1 MESSEGRIG
10 MEMKSAHTLDDKMRF
25 YQEMLIQMVTRV
37 EEAIYQA
44 QHAFRNHDV
53 DLARKVIANDWFIDQ
68 LQEMVE
74 NDGVRMLISEAP
86 YGHYMRHI
94 IAGMKI
100 VSSLE
105 RMGDH
110 AAHLAKMSTAKEYD
124 QCTPFVERIG
134 EMALLGATM
143 TRRAVEAFIDVKAEM
158 AVEVAALDDKM
169 DAMRDAINAD
179 LFATQPSSA
188 GEMERLLNL
197 FYLTKEME
205 RLGDHVTTICRWIVY
220 MDRGE
225 RPKLNGPK
233 DTVKPHIG

>member
-1 MESSEGRIG
+1 MDQTIS
-10 MEMKSAHTLDDKMRF
+10 KLDEKMQF
-25 YQEMLIQMVTRV
+25 FQEMLIQMVNRV

-44 QHAFRNHDV
+44 QYSFRNHDV
-53 DLARKVIANDWFIDQ
+53 ELAKKVIANDWFIDQ

-74 NDGVRMLISEAP
+74 NDAVRLLVSETP

-94 IAGMKI
+94 IAGIKI

-110 AAHLAKMSTAKEYD
+110 AANMAKMASSEEEAMFI
-124 QCTPFVERIG
+124 PFVERIS

-143 TRRAVEAFIDVKAEM
+143 TRKVVEAFIDVKAEK
-158 AVEVAALDDKM
+158 AIEVASLDDKM
-169 DAMRDAINAD
+169 DAERDALNAD
-179 LFATQPSSA
+179 LFALRPETEA
-188 GEMERLLNL
+188 EMERILNL

-205 RLGDHVTTICRWIVY
+205 RYGDHVTTICRWIVY
-220 MDRGE
+220 MDKGQ

-233 DTVKPHIG
+233 KTE

>member
-1 MESSEGRIG
+1 MERN
-10 MEMKSAHTLDDKMRF
+10 KSHTLDDKMRF
-25 YQEMLIQMVTRV
+25 YQEMLVQMVNRV

-44 QHAFRNHDV
+44 QHAFRNHDM
-53 DLARKVIANDWFIDQ
+53 DLARKVIADDWFIDQ

-110 AAHLAKMSTAKEYD
+110 AAHLAKMATIAEKETYT
-124 QCTPFVERIG
+124 QFVERIS
-134 EMALLGATM
+134 EMALLGAQM
-143 TRRAVEAFIDVKAEM
+143 TGFAVEAFIDVQAERAM
-158 AVEVAALDDKM
+158 DVAAMDDRM
-169 DAMRDAINAD
+169 DAMRDALNAD
-179 LFATQPSSA
+179 LIATQPESPE
-188 GEMERLLNL
+188 EMERILNL

-220 MDRGE
+220 MDKGQ
-225 RPKLNGPK
+225 RPRLNGPRETREPRSVPDDK
-233 DTVKPHIG
+233 

>member
-1 MESSEGRIG
+1 MDQTISE
-10 MEMKSAHTLDDKMRF
+10 LDEKMQF
-25 YQEMLIQMVTRV
+25 FQEMLIQMVNRV

-44 QHAFRNHDV
+44 QYAFRNHDV
-53 DLARKVIANDWFIDQ
+53 ELAKKVITNDWFIDQ

-74 NDGVRMLISEAP
+74 NDGVRLLVSETP

-94 IAGMKI
+94 IAGIKI

-110 AAHLAKMSTAKEYD
+110 ASHMAKMASSEEEAMFI
-124 QCTPFVERIG
+124 PFVERIS

-143 TRRAVEAFIDVKAEM
+143 TRKVVEAFIDVKAEK
-158 AVEVAALDDKM
+158 AIEVALLDDKM
-169 DAMRDAINAD
+169 DAERDALNAD
-179 LFATQPSSA
+179 LFALRPETEA
-188 GEMERLLNL
+188 EMERILNL

-205 RLGDHVTTICRWIVY
+205 RYGDHVTTICRWIVY
-220 MDRGE
+220 MDKGQ

-233 DTVKPHIG
+233 KTE

>member
-1 MESSEGRIG
+1 
-10 MEMKSAHTLDDKMRF
+10 MEMRAAHTLDDKMRF
-25 YQEMLIQMVTRV
+25 YQEMLVQMVNRV
-37 EEAIYQA
+37 EEAIIQA
-44 QHAFRNHDV
+44 QHAFRNHDIE
-53 DLARKVIANDWFIDQ
+53 LSRKVIANDWFIDQ

-110 AAHLAKMSTAKEYD
+110 AAHLAKMATTEEFES
-124 QCTPFVERIG
+124 CTPFVERIG
-134 EMALLGATM
+134 EMAILGAHM
-143 TRRAVEAFIDVKAEM
+143 TRRAVEAFIDVQAEM
-158 AVEVAALDDKM
+158 AIEVAAMDDKM

-179 LFATQPSSA
+179 LFATQPTSP

-220 MDRGE
+220 MDKGQ
-225 RPKLNGPK
+225 RPKLNGPRESQTS
-233 DTVKPHIG
+233 D

>member
-1 MESSEGRIG
+1 
-10 MEMKSAHTLDDKMRF
+10 MEMKRANSLEEKMRF
-25 YQEMLIQMVTRV
+25 YQEMLIQMVNRV
-37 EEAIYQA
+37 EEAILQA
-44 QHAFRNHDV
+44 QHAFRNHDTE
-53 DLARKVIANDWFIDQ
+53 LARKVIANDWFIDQ
-68 LQEMVE
+68 LQDMVE
-74 NDGVRMLISEAP
+74 NDGVRLLISETP

-124 QCTPFVERIG
+124 LCVPFVERIG

-143 TRRAVEAFIDVKAEM
+143 TRMAVEAFMDVKSEKAI
-158 AVEVAALDDKM
+158 EVALMDDRM
-169 DAMRDAINAD
+169 DAMRNDINRD
-179 LFATQPSSA
+179 LFATQPTGP

-205 RLGDHVTTICRWIVY
+205 RFGDHVTTICRWIVY
-220 MDRGE
+220 MEKGE
-225 RPKLNGPK
+225 RPRLNGPR
-233 DTVKPHIG
+233 DGSPVMA

>member
-1 MESSEGRIG
+1 MDMRKASN
-10 MEMKSAHTLDDKMRF
+10 LDDKMRF
-25 YQEMLIQMVTRV
+25 YQEMLIQMVNRV

-44 QHAFRNHDV
+44 QHAFRNHDI
-53 DLARKVIANDWFIDQ
+53 DLARKVMANDWFIDQ
-68 LQEMVE
+68 LQDMVE
-74 NDGVRMLISEAP
+74 NDGVRLLISEAP

-110 AAHLAKMSTAKEYD
+110 ASHLAKMATAQEYET
-124 QCTPFVERIG
+124 CVPFVERIG

-143 TRRAVEAFIDVKAEM
+143 TRKAVEAFMDVKAEK
-158 AVEVAALDDKM
+158 AIEVAAMDDKM

-179 LFATQPSSA
+179 LFAMQPTSS
-188 GEMERLLNL
+188 GEMERILNL

-220 MDRGE
+220 MDKGQ
-225 RPKLNGPK
+225 RPRLNGSARYQL
-233 DTVKPHIG
+233 

>member
-1 MESSEGRIG
+1 MDQTIS
-10 MEMKSAHTLDDKMRF
+10 KLDEKMQF
-25 YQEMLIQMVTRV
+25 FQEMLIQMVNRV

-44 QHAFRNHDV
+44 QYAFRNHDV
-53 DLARKVIANDWFIDQ
+53 ELAKKVIANDWFIDQ

-74 NDGVRMLISEAP
+74 NDAVRLLVSETP

-94 IAGMKI
+94 IAGIKI

-110 AAHLAKMSTAKEYD
+110 AAHMAKMASSEEEVMFI
-124 QCTPFVERIG
+124 PFVERIS

-143 TRRAVEAFIDVKAEM
+143 TRKVVEAFIDVKAEK
-158 AVEVAALDDKM
+158 AIEVASLDDKM
-169 DAMRDAINAD
+169 DAERDALNAD
-179 LFATQPSSA
+179 LFALRPETEA
-188 GEMERLLNL
+188 EMERILNL

-205 RLGDHVTTICRWIVY
+205 RYGDHVTTICRWIVY
-220 MDRGE
+220 MDKGQ

-233 DTVKPHIG
+233 KTE

>member
-1 MESSEGRIG
+1 MDE
-10 MEMKSAHTLDDKMRF
+10 KHTSMLDEKMRF
-25 YQEMLIQMVTRV
+25 FQELLIQMVNRV
-37 EEAIYQA
+37 EESILLA
-44 QHAFRNHDV
+44 HAAFSNHDEE
-53 DLARKVIANDWFIDQ
+53 LAKKVIANDWFIDQ

-74 NDGVRMLISEAP
+74 NDGVRLLISEAP

-110 AAHLAKMSTAKEYD
+110 AAHMAKMTRGEEFPRFA
-124 QCTPFVERIG
+124 PFVQRIS

-143 TRRAVEAFIDVKAEM
+143 TRRAVEAFIDVKAEK
-158 AVEVAALDDKM
+158 AIEVAAMDDQM
-169 DAMRDAINAD
+169 DRLRDELNRD
-179 LFATQPSSA
+179 LYALKPETEQ
-188 GEMERLLNL
+188 EMERILNL
-197 FYLTKEME
+197 HYLTKEME

-220 MDRGE
+220 MEKGQ

-233 DTVKPHIG
+233 LQNPAIPRV